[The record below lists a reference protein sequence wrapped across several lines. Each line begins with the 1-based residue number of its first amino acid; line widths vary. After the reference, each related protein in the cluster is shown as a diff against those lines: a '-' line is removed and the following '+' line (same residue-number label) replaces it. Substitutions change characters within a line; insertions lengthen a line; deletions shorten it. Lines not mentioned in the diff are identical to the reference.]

1 MLVLLLLFRPRCNFA
16 NIFAQNI
23 LHGYMIY
30 MYVYILYMARK
41 FRCYSQSACQSNG
54 NDRELIRPQPKI
66 EFGSLLSAW
75 ANKQVAKFCTIIFIN
90 FLYIFFFFCCYYFAV
105 IHQMS
110 RQIVATHTHTTAER
124 QNRKWSV
131 SQENVIAPKMG
142 PTKDWATF
150 STFST

>member
-1 MLVLLLLFRPRCNFA
+1 MLVLLLLFRPRCNFT

-90 FLYIFFFFCCYYFAV
+90 FLYIFFFFVV
-105 IHQMS
+105 IIS
-110 RQIVATHTHTTAER
+110 RSYIKCLDKLWQHTHTQQLSGKTGSGV
-124 QNRKWSV
+124 SV
-131 SQENVIAPKMG
+131 RR
-142 PTKDWATF
+142 T
-150 STFST
+150 